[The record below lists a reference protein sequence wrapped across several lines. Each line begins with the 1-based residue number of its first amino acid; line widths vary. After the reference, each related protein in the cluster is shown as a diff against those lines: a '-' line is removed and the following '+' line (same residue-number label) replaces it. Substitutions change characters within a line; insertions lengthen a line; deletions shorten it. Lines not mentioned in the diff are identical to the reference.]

1 MAVALSLW
9 QLSWQPD
16 SLPWQ
21 VMLCLAMCQLYLLLF
36 AWVGQILTLIATKLD
51 MWFTRQYKEERID
64 LLLSRISSVGADV
77 VCLQEAIPMVW
88 CSEYMERYVAAANAP
103 IALSSIHWHVHLIY
117 RG

>member
-1 MAVALSLW
+1 MII
-9 QLSWQPD
+9 
-16 SLPWQ
+16 LPRQARDKHRENSKKDRFLAGQ
-21 VMLCLAMCQLYLLLF
+21 V
-36 AWVGQILTLIATKLD
+36 LTLIATKLD

-103 IALSSIHWHVHLIY
+103 IALSSIRFI
-117 RG
+117 GM